1 MTEQT
6 KLIIRT
12 SDRNQ
17 FRSCRVAWDFG
28 SKIRLNYQAATPADP
43 LEFGSAM
50 HEGWQVIYDP
60 KRWDE
65 PDRLMVL
72 IEAHAAFMRWM
83 LTWKKKLEK
92 ARQWDLKKADYEEH
106 VKLGKGILDH
116 YVTWVADK
124 NRDKNWKPVFTEIEF
139 EIPIPVEP
147 ENQKYVDARANFVAL
162 PLVID
167 GKVTKTRYL
176 HMYVDGEALPV
187 YYQGRI
193 DLIILDLSTGKY
205 WIIDHKTAK
214 QFGSTLWFDMDTQTR
229 SYGWAAKKV
238 LKIDIEGVMF
248 NRARKAL
255 PQPPKE
261 NKNGSLSKNK
271 QQKTTLAVYRAEIKR
286 RNLNPLDY
294 TDFLS
299 TYQEATFFERLTS
312 VHSDQAFDQTERAIL
327 MEAMDMLDD
336 PFIYPNPGM
345 FSCGYCSFRPACLA
359 MHDGQDPMW
368 VLNNSGGYVN
378 RSQEESCET
387 EVS

>member
-1 MTEQT
+1 LSEQT

-28 SKIRLNYQAATPADP
+28 SKIRLNYEPTTTSDP

-50 HEGWQVIYDP
+50 HEGWQVLYDP
-60 KRWDE
+60 KRWKD
-65 PDRLMVL
+65 PDRLLVL

-83 LTWKKKLEK
+83 VKWQKKLK
-92 ARQWDLKKADYEEH
+92 TTNQWDLRKTDYEEH
-106 VKLGKGILDH
+106 VKLGKGVLDH
-116 YVTWVADK
+116 YVVWVADK
-124 NRDKNWKPVFTEIEF
+124 NRDKDWEPVFTEIEF

-162 PLVID
+162 PIATN
-167 GKVTKTRYL
+167 GKVGKTRYL
-176 HMYVDGEALPV
+176 HMYVDGDAVPV

-255 PQPPKE
+255 PQLPKV
-261 NKNGSLSKNK
+261 NLNGSLSKNK
-271 QQKTTLAVYRAEIKR
+271 QQKTTLAVYRAELKR
-286 RNLNPLDY
+286 RGLNAVHY

-299 TYQEATFFERLTS
+299 SYQEAVFFERLTS
-312 VHSDQAFDQTERAIL
+312 VHSDQAFEQTERAIL
-327 MEAMDMLDD
+327 QEAMDMLDD

-345 FSCGYCSFRPACLA
+345 FQCGYCSFRPACQAL
-359 MHDGQDPMW
+359 HDGQDPLW
-368 VLNNSGGYVN
+368 VLDHSRGYVN
-378 RSQEESCET
+378 RSQEVV
-387 EVS
+387 EVK